1 MAYKK
6 IKGNGYNL
14 HLYNTKKFNKI
25 LVSVNFKSKIN
36 KKEIT
41 IRNFLFDFLCSST
54 KKYNTLRLFE
64 IEREELYSLNISNN
78 SKRYGN
84 VIINNINLM
93 VLDSKYI
100 KENILDKSLDFLYE
114 VLFNPN
120 ISNKSFDKNTFN
132 IIKRNM
138 LEYYNTL
145 KTRTSSYARIKS
157 LECLG
162 SKDVNSYRT
171 GGYKKDLLKIT
182 PKNLYNYYKKLFN
195 SNVIDIFVIGDF
207 NELEVINKFKDK
219 FSINN
224 KYEYNDDISLEYKDG
239 NKVINKIES
248 LKDTNQSKLNIIYKV
263 INMNK
268 YERDVLM
275 PIYSNIL
282 GGGTYSKLF
291 QNVREKHSLAYS
303 ITSYALLDSSIL
315 TISCGIDKSK
325 YDKAIKLI
333 DIEFNKMKN
342 NISDEELNNAKKDI
356 ISMYKN
362 ITDTPGGICA
372 YYLDKEVLNG
382 GEMKDTLKKT
392 NMVTKKEL
400 YKFSNKIN
408 KSVVY
413 LLGGKNERD

>member
-1 MAYKK
+1 MGYKK
-6 IKGNGYNL
+6 IIGNGYNL
-14 HLYNTKKFNKI
+14 HLYNTNKFNKI
-25 LVSVNFKSKIN
+25 LISINFKSKVN

-64 IEREELYSLNISNN
+64 IEREELYSLNINNN
-78 SKRYGN
+78 SRRYGN
-84 VIINNINLM
+84 VLINSINLM

-100 KENILDKSLDFLYE
+100 KDNILDKSLDFLYE

-120 ISNKSFDKNTFN
+120 INNKAFDKKMFN
-132 IIKRNM
+132 VIKRNM
-138 LEYYNTL
+138 LEHYNTL
-145 KTRTSSYARIKS
+145 KTRTSSYARIKA

-182 PKNLYNYYKKLFN
+182 PKSLYNYYRKIFN
-195 SNVIDIFVIGDF
+195 SNEIDIFVIGEF
-207 NELEVINKFKDK
+207 NELEVINKFKNN
-219 FSINN
+219 FNINN
-224 KYEYNDDISLEYKDG
+224 KYKFNDISLEYKNS
-239 NKVINKIES
+239 NKVKTKIES

-263 INMNK
+263 INITK

-282 GGGTYSKLF
+282 GGATYSKLF
-291 QNVREKHSLAYS
+291 QNVREKNSLAYS
-303 ITSYALLDSSIL
+303 INSYALLDSSIL
-315 TISCGIDKSK
+315 TISCGIDKAN
-325 YDKAIKLI
+325 YNKAIKLI
-333 DIEFNKMKN
+333 DIEFNKMKK
-342 NISDEELNNAKKDI
+342 NITDEELSNAKKDI
-356 ISMYKN
+356 ISMYKT

-372 YYLDKEVLNG
+372 YYLDKEVLHG
-382 GEMKDTLKKT
+382 DDMKVLMKKT
-392 NMVTKKEL
+392 LGANKSEL
-400 YKFSNKIN
+400 YKLSNKIN